1 MKARKR
7 AGTVGKVL
15 GCALLLVIALF
26 PIYWLVAMAIRP
38 TSEMQGHISLIPQSL
53 TIEHFISLFVS
64 KGFGQAAINSL
75 QTTLSSLVLSLIVG
89 VCAAYI
95 LARRRFR
102 FGLKRPMTYWVLL
115 VRVLPPVAFTIP
127 LYTMF
132 SKIGLLNTK
141 IPVTLA
147 CVLINVPLIIWFLIS
162 FFQDLPEEVEES
174 AKVDGATEWQLF
186 RKIVLPLV
194 APGIAAVAM
203 LSFMYAWNEYTYTVI
218 FTRSPSNYTVPLAL
232 SVLNTED
239 NLTNFGL
246 AACGGGGEDTAD
258 EGSEGSTSGEPTK
271 MTLILRGGAYGES
284 LEASLA
290 PFEAE
295 HNVDIE
301 VMLMSF
307 DDLHTGIAL
316 DAVNEVGTYDLCMV
330 DGSWMAEF
338 TENGVLANLSE
349 MGYSFDDDIIPATTT
364 ICKVGEDIYL
374 APYYGNVTVMM
385 YNKQL
390 LADAGYAPED
400 IDSFADLMDIAQK
413 TKAADSNKNGFLIR
427 GGSADNIL
435 SDFLPHLV
443 VHGGWVVDENNNPT
457 VDTPEFKAAM
467 QEYLD
472 LYALGSTLDKD
483 DIVASVT
490 SGETAL
496 AQIWP
501 GWYTPTA
508 DGPANYTTI
517 PTKLTDDSA
526 PVDAVALQ
534 GVWCIGIPDNAPHKD
549 LALELLEYVM
559 SPEVQLASIE
569 NNGVPCRYSCLT
581 DSTVLETYP
590 HLQTVCGALETGVYR
605 PVIEEWTEFTN
616 ILGTEMDNVIQGT
629 KTLDEALS
637 YAQEQLE
644 QLMAG

>member
-89 VCAAYI
+89 ICAAYI

-246 AACGGGGEDTAD
+246 VAEGGVVSVIPITLFVIFAQNYLI
-258 EGSEGSTSGEPTK
+258 SG
-271 MTLILRGGAYGES
+271 LSSGAVKE
-284 LEASLA
+284 
-290 PFEAE
+290 
-295 HNVDIE
+295 
-301 VMLMSF
+301 
-307 DDLHTGIAL
+307 
-316 DAVNEVGTYDLCMV
+316 
-330 DGSWMAEF
+330 
-338 TENGVLANLSE
+338 
-349 MGYSFDDDIIPATTT
+349 
-364 ICKVGEDIYL
+364 
-374 APYYGNVTVMM
+374 
-385 YNKQL
+385 
-390 LADAGYAPED
+390 
-400 IDSFADLMDIAQK
+400 
-413 TKAADSNKNGFLIR
+413 
-427 GGSADNIL
+427 
-435 SDFLPHLV
+435 
-443 VHGGWVVDENNNPT
+443 
-457 VDTPEFKAAM
+457 
-467 QEYLD
+467 
-472 LYALGSTLDKD
+472 
-483 DIVASVT
+483 
-490 SGETAL
+490 
-496 AQIWP
+496 
-501 GWYTPTA
+501 
-508 DGPANYTTI
+508 
-517 PTKLTDDSA
+517 
-526 PVDAVALQ
+526 
-534 GVWCIGIPDNAPHKD
+534 
-549 LALELLEYVM
+549 
-559 SPEVQLASIE
+559 
-569 NNGVPCRYSCLT
+569 
-581 DSTVLETYP
+581 
-590 HLQTVCGALETGVYR
+590 
-605 PVIEEWTEFTN
+605 
-616 ILGTEMDNVIQGT
+616 
-629 KTLDEALS
+629 
-637 YAQEQLE
+637 
-644 QLMAG
+644 